1 MAVTLKN
8 YIVLYSEGNQLD
20 LAEVNQKAAEGWE
33 LLQFF
38 VAKGEKRAQ
47 ARFAYVMQRSAGQT
61 ETDVLVG
68 TFTVGTSA
76 NTIIIN
82 SHGLPNG
89 ALVRFALG
97 PETGNVLPAPLQSGV
112 YYYVVNTRGNDF
124 QVSLISGGAAID
136 ITTSGTGSTNQ
147 VWKK

>member
-1 MAVTLKN
+1 MAVTIKEYMWLF
-8 YIVLYSEGNQLD
+8 ERGNDPNVIGLNK
-20 LAEVNQKAAEGWE
+20 LAAEGWE
-33 LLQFF
+33 FVHGGRRLATDGSTQFGYLL
-38 VAKGEKRAQ
+38 A
-47 ARFAYVMQRSAGQT
+47 RSAGQS

-82 SHGLPNG
+82 SHGLANG

-97 PETGNVLPAPLQSGV
+97 PTTGDVLPAPLQAGI

-124 QVSLISGGAAID
+124 QVSLIAGGAAID
-136 ITTSGTGSTNQ
+136 ITSSGTGTDNQ